1 MRAKAGEAGYGHGPL
16 WREQLAQGTVEYAL
30 VLLVFMA
37 IVGALVAIWR
47 ASADGA
53 LTATIERA
61 ASHALD
67 ATGIPDIILY

>member
-1 MRAKAGEAGYGHGPL
+1 MRAKDGGAGREGGPL
-16 WREQLAQGTVEYAL
+16 RREQLAQGTVEYAL

-37 IVGALVAIWR
+37 IVGALVAMWR

-53 LTATIERA
+53 LTATVEHA

-67 ATGIPDIILY
+67 VTGVPDIILY

>member
-1 MRAKAGEAGYGHGPL
+1 MRAKDGRAGCGAGPL
-16 WREQLAQGTVEYAL
+16 LREQLAQGTVEYAL

-37 IVGALVAIWR
+37 IIAALVAIWR

-53 LTATIERA
+53 LAATVERA